1 MANSKYNNIVVAGDI
16 SAKVGDFAADM
27 QIPLLNSINIVPY
40 PFVMSSLLVEDP
52 RQVAMLH
59 KVMLGDRQI
68 GIFPEI
74 PTGGVVRTMEIAD
87 AELPEADFLDR
98 KILKAGVL
106 ARITKILNFPDG
118 SVRLLVRGLRRIVL
132 KSIREDQRGFF
143 NAVYSP
149 MPQAEYDQV
158 EVAATMKLILAKFT
172 ELVPF
177 LNNLSEEVKMA
188 VLSYTD
194 PARQI
199 DLLAD
204 ALGLSYSERMA
215 VLAAPNLGERAKIMF
230 AITMREAQINQL
242 GIHIQNEVNQ
252 NLSQQQ
258 REFFLRE
265 QLRTIQNELGEDS
278 RTPDV
283 IELENRLNLMDA
295 PDEVIATV
303 RKELGRLEV
312 IPPMSPEYHIAYN
325 YIDWLLS
332 LPWRIYSDT
341 SLDIDYAQKVLDE
354 DHYGLQDVKE
364 RILDYLAVLKL
375 RNDGKAPILCLVGPP
390 GVGKTSLGQS
400 IARAMNRKF
409 IRVALG
415 GVHDEA
421 EIRGHRRTYVGAMPG
436 RIIQNMKKVG
446 VNNPVFM
453 LDEIDKLSSDH
464 RGDPASALLEV
475 LDPAQNSAFN
485 DHFIELNYDLSKVF
499 FIATANILD
508 TIPPP
513 LLDRMEIIRLPG
525 YTGAEKRMIA
535 KQFLVKRQI
544 AESGLNKNQISFT
557 MAALDEL
564 ISYYTREAGV
574 RELER
579 VIGSICRK
587 IVRKVV
593 SGDSAAE
600 AKYKITPKEVHE
612 LLGQRKY
619 SLDEVKSRPA
629 RGCAIG
635 MAWTSYGGTILT
647 VETTMMPG
655 KGLLKLTG
663 SLGNVMKESA
673 ETAFSYVRAHARHY
687 NINKDVFEQND
698 FHIHVPDGATPKD
711 GPSAG
716 ITIVTALVSLLT
728 RKRVRPRLSMT
739 GEITLS
745 GKVTA
750 IGGLKEKSVAALRA
764 GIKTVIMPKEN
775 EKDLEEIPEEVRN
788 SLEFIMVDEIEKALP
803 IIFGDEG
810 KEGKC

>member
-475 LDPAQNSAFN
+475 LDPAQNSA
-485 DHFIELNYDLSKVF
+485 
-499 FIATANILD
+499 
-508 TIPPP
+508 
-513 LLDRMEIIRLPG
+513 
-525 YTGAEKRMIA
+525 
-535 KQFLVKRQI
+535 
-544 AESGLNKNQISFT
+544 
-557 MAALDEL
+557 
-564 ISYYTREAGV
+564 
-574 RELER
+574 
-579 VIGSICRK
+579 
-587 IVRKVV
+587 
-593 SGDSAAE
+593 
-600 AKYKITPKEVHE
+600 
-612 LLGQRKY
+612 
-619 SLDEVKSRPA
+619 
-629 RGCAIG
+629 
-635 MAWTSYGGTILT
+635 
-647 VETTMMPG
+647 
-655 KGLLKLTG
+655 
-663 SLGNVMKESA
+663 
-673 ETAFSYVRAHARHY
+673 
-687 NINKDVFEQND
+687 
-698 FHIHVPDGATPKD
+698 
-711 GPSAG
+711 
-716 ITIVTALVSLLT
+716 
-728 RKRVRPRLSMT
+728 
-739 GEITLS
+739 
-745 GKVTA
+745 
-750 IGGLKEKSVAALRA
+750 
-764 GIKTVIMPKEN
+764 
-775 EKDLEEIPEEVRN
+775 
-788 SLEFIMVDEIEKALP
+788 
-803 IIFGDEG
+803 
-810 KEGKC
+810 

>member
-74 PTGGVVRTMEIAD
+74 PSGGVVRTMEIAD

-215 VLAAPNLGERAKIMF
+215 VLATPNLGERAKIMF

-485 DHFIELNYDLSKVF
+485 DHFIEINYDLIKVF
-499 FIATANILD
+499 FIATDNILD

-544 AESGLNKNQISFT
+544 AESGLNKN
-557 MAALDEL
+557 L
-564 ISYYTREAGV
+564 
-574 RELER
+574 
-579 VIGSICRK
+579 
-587 IVRKVV
+587 
-593 SGDSAAE
+593 
-600 AKYKITPKEVHE
+600 
-612 LLGQRKY
+612 
-619 SLDEVKSRPA
+619 
-629 RGCAIG
+629 
-635 MAWTSYGGTILT
+635 
-647 VETTMMPG
+647 
-655 KGLLKLTG
+655 
-663 SLGNVMKESA
+663 
-673 ETAFSYVRAHARHY
+673 
-687 NINKDVFEQND
+687 
-698 FHIHVPDGATPKD
+698 
-711 GPSAG
+711 
-716 ITIVTALVSLLT
+716 
-728 RKRVRPRLSMT
+728 
-739 GEITLS
+739 
-745 GKVTA
+745 
-750 IGGLKEKSVAALRA
+750 
-764 GIKTVIMPKEN
+764 
-775 EKDLEEIPEEVRN
+775 
-788 SLEFIMVDEIEKALP
+788 
-803 IIFGDEG
+803 
-810 KEGKC
+810 